1 MEAMELEEIERQ
13 ISKIVKAD
21 LYERFPSGFIF
32 DPIKVYPRTDHTGE
46 DYLKVFII
54 YDGKMEDLDAAQTVG
69 LITRIK
75 PKVRAL
81 NHQRLPLRRVCGK
94 IRMGKPERGTTPVN
108 PARLMSIAT
117 QLALSSGD
125 TPER

>member
-1 MEAMELEEIERQ
+1 MEAMKLDEIERQ
-13 ISKIVKAD
+13 ISEIVKED

-32 DPIKVYPRTDHTGE
+32 DPIRVYPRTDHMGD

-54 YDGKMEDLDAAQTVG
+54 YDGKIEDLDAEKTVG

-81 NHQRLPLRRVCGK
+81 N
-94 IRMGKPERGTTPVN
+94 IN
-108 PARLMSIAT
+108 DY
-117 QLALSSGD
+117 LSDGFVEKSEWESLSEV
-125 TPER
+125 PFL

>member
-1 MEAMELEEIERQ
+1 MEAMKLEEIEQQ
-13 ISKIVKAD
+13 ISEIVKAD

-32 DPIKVYPRTDHTGE
+32 DPIRVYPRTDHTGE

-81 NHQRLPLRRVCGK
+81 NINDYLSDGFVEKSEWESLSEVPL
-94 IRMGKPERGTTPVN
+94 
-108 PARLMSIAT
+108 L
-117 QLALSSGD
+117 
-125 TPER
+125 

>member
-1 MEAMELEEIERQ
+1 MEAMKLEETEQQ
-13 ISKIVKAD
+13 ISEIVKAD

-32 DPIKVYPRTDHTGE
+32 DPIKVYPRTDHMGD

-81 NHQRLPLRRVCGK
+81 NINDYVSCGFVEKSEWENLSEVPL
-94 IRMGKPERGTTPVN
+94 
-108 PARLMSIAT
+108 L
-117 QLALSSGD
+117 
-125 TPER
+125 